1 VVELVPLRPE
11 EAIAAVR
18 AEYERTRADPEFLA
32 EWARAIEPFFYGYLQ
47 ARFGPKDHPHQ
58 PSPAPS
64 RALAMAERDLAIA
77 MERLFRS
84 VVRANST
91 TETMETSKG
100 GSDPGAG

>member
-18 AEYERTRADPEFLA
+18 AECERMLADPEFSA
-32 EWARAIEPFFYGYLQ
+32 KWA
-47 ARFGPKDHPHQ
+47 
-58 PSPAPS
+58 
-64 RALAMAERDLAIA
+64 RALAMAERDLAA
-77 MERLFRS
+77 SRARS

-91 TETMETSKG
+91 TETIETSKG